1 MWGLVSSCVWR
12 GWTGAFRA
20 QGSADTRTHDS
31 ARNTMAT
38 LPLSR
43 HLVKSVLGLCARVGD
58 KGRGRWVRRSESPR
72 EGKRDVSCVCVCVC
86 VCLCVHPGSFN
97 MQQGNRVRGVTSAC
111 LCAPVPS
118 APRLLFLPPRT
129 HLAKSLPRLPLSHA
143 DAYARSSSCWHVR
156 TSLLARRYMWRRAGT
171 VVPNPK

>member
-129 HLAKSLPRLPLSHA
+129 HLANRSLACPCLMLMRMP
-143 DAYARSSSCWHVR
+143 DR
-156 TSLLARRYMWRRAGT
+156 LLAGMCAHPCSPAGT
-171 VVPNPK
+171 CGDELAP